1 MSLFS
6 PVRRRL
12 LGGLLA
18 GCVMPAL
25 ATSEKITVDVWKDP
39 NCGCCQDWITYLERE
54 GFAVRVFNQGNQAA
68 RQRLGLPE
76 RYGSCHT
83 AKVGDY
89 VVEGHV
95 PAADIRRLLREK
107 PKALG
112 IAAPGMPVGA
122 PGMDGPAYGGR
133 RDAYDVLLVNLDGSS
148 RVFASHR

>member
-18 GCVMPAL
+18 GYALPAL
-25 ATSEKITVDVWKDP
+25 ANTQKITVDVWKDP
-39 NCGCCQDWITYLERE
+39 NCGCCQDWIDYLEGE
-54 GFAVRVFNQGNQAA
+54 GYAVRVFNQGNQAA

-83 AKVGDY
+83 ALVGGY

-95 PAADIRRLLREK
+95 PAADIRRLLKEK

-133 RDAYDVLLVNLDGSS
+133 RDPYDVLLVQADGRARIYLSY
-148 RVFASHR
+148 R